1 MASSDVS
8 TVVNHFSTANEGF
21 ITTLSSTITAGA
33 VTVALTST
41 SGLTN
46 GKIFVGII
54 EPGVVGKEQTFTG
67 VVDTGG
73 NQITG
78 VKWTRGTNTGHNA
91 GVTIVDYVT
100 GTDLNMMTKGML
112 VEHKQTGAHS
122 DITADSLTVSGTSTL
137 GAVTATSLT
146 LAGTATAE
154 GWSPLGD
161 MPDTVT
167 ANGNK
172 SYDLVYNGN
181 DLTDTITPGMRL
193 RTARTVAAPDQCT
206 SLNGTTQYYSKSSP
220 SGMTFTDDFSVS
232 AWVKLT
238 SYQQSTIVSRYNG
251 TSGWEMQVFSD
262 GILKLIGFNAAS
274 GNFSLVASYQ
284 SVPLNRW
291 VHISAQLDMSAF
303 TATTTTSYVMIDGVD
318 VPASVSRGGTN
329 PTALVQAGNLEIG
342 SRNSGT
348 LPFGGKIAQVAV
360 YSAKVTQATH
370 LAAMNQ
376 GLVGTETSLA
386 SAYSFSNS
394 ITDLNTTTPN
404 DLTANGS
411 AVATNTDSPFGNSG
425 VSTTLDYG
433 IVMAASFST
442 NTTLTVQVPEGCTI
456 PSTSGGVSTVDYST
470 QNVPYGFPRNT
481 TKWILSVP
489 IIAILST
496 SGTSTST
503 TYNPG
508 GIKIT
513 VPIGAWLL
521 GYQMQTEVTTSASVV
536 DVYSGLSTSA
546 SDMSLLPYLVSRMTM
561 NLASGTGATLWNNN
575 KEDSISISAQTPYYA
590 VIRST
595 TAFSAAQI
603 RGSSPTATGSEST
616 VLYVKNAYV

>member
-1 MASSDVS
+1 MAIGHQSFYQTQLTSAITDTDLVIPLDTVPTVSEGFLVIES
-8 TVVNHFSTANEGF
+8 TVEAKREIIYFTSKDGT
-21 ITTLSSTITAGA
+21 S
-33 VTVALTST
+33 VTVPSGAGNGRGYDGTTAVSHLQGATVIMAPVGAMFDKLGDISVNSITINDTTS
-41 SGLTN
+41 
-46 GKIFVGII
+46 
-54 EPGVVGKEQTFTG
+54 
-67 VVDTGG
+67 
-73 NQITG
+73 
-78 VKWTRGTNTGHNA
+78 
-91 GVTIVDYVT
+91 
-100 GTDLNMMTKGML
+100 
-112 VEHKQTGAHS
+112 
-122 DITADSLTVSGTSTL
+122 
-137 GAVTATSLT
+137 
-146 LAGTATAE
+146 AE

-161 MPDTVT
+161 VPDTVT
-167 ANGNK
+167 ANGNN
-172 SYDLVYNGN
+172 SYDLVFNSN

-193 RTARTVAAPDQCT
+193 RTARTVAAPIQST

-220 SGMTFTDDFSVS
+220 AGMTFTDDFCVS
-232 AWVKLT
+232 AWVKLS
-238 SYQQSTIVSRYNG
+238 SYSSSANQVIVSRYNG
-251 TSGWEMQVFSD
+251 TSGW
-262 GILKLIGFNAAS
+262 KLQIRTEGTVDLVGLNAGS
-274 GNFSLVASYQ
+274 TNFRRITSYQ
-284 SVPLNRW
+284 SIPLNKW
-291 VHISAQLDMSAF
+291 VHISAQLDMSAH
-303 TATTTTSYVMIDGVD
+303 TATTTTSYVMLDGVD
-318 VPASVSRGGTN
+318 VPAVVGQGGTN
-329 PTALVQAGNLEIG
+329 PTALIQAGNLEVG
-342 SRNSGT
+342 SGSAT
-348 LPFGGKIAQVAV
+348 EFFGGKIAQVAI

-376 GLVGTETSLA
+376 GLTGSETNLV
-386 SAYSFSNS
+386 SAYSLSNS
-394 ITDLNTTTPN
+394 LNDLSANAN
-404 DLTANGS
+404 NLTANGS
-411 AVATNTDSPFGNSG
+411 ATTTNADSPFGNSG

-433 IVMAASFST
+433 IVMDISFST
-442 NTTLTVQVPEGCTI
+442 NTTLTVQVPEGCTLPTTGGI
-456 PSTSGGVSTVDYST
+456 TSIDYST
-470 QNVPYGFPRNT
+470 QNVPYGFPRST

-595 TAFSAAQI
+595 AAFSAAQI